1 MIERCCGKDCMELS
15 TTELVRKGEGNLYG
29 AMWFCDSCSEDMD
42 EDLIAI
48 NTAAKIVEEALND
61 KRD

>member
-15 TTELVRKGEGNLYG
+15 TTELVRKG
-29 AMWFCDSCSEDMD
+29 MD

-48 NTAAKIVEEALND
+48 NTAAGIVEEALNV